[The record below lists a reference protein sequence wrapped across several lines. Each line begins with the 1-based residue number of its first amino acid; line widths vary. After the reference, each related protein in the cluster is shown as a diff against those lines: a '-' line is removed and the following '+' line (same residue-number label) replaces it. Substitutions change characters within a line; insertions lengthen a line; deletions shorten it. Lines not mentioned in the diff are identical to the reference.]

1 MWRNDQRICAHFI
14 HIFFNGFSWL
24 LIIWNVQSEINFLG
38 RLSHPNLVKLLG
50 YCWEDAELLLVYE
63 FMQKGSLENHLF
75 RSKMDGWM
83 DGWMFSV
90 VHDIQN
96 TNNSCVILSY
106 TGSAAVEPIS
116 WDTRMK
122 IAIGAARG
130 LSFLHTSEKQVI
142 YRDFKASN
150 ILLDAVYV

>member
-1 MWRNDQRICAHFI
+1 MGNETVVVLLYCIVSFLQERICIRSCVWRNDQHICAHFI

-83 DGWMFSV
+83 DGCF
-90 VHDIQN
+90 
-96 TNNSCVILSY
+96 
-106 TGSAAVEPIS
+106 
-116 WDTRMK
+116 R
-122 IAIGAARG
+122 
-130 LSFLHTSEKQVI
+130 
-142 YRDFKASN
+142 
-150 ILLDAVYV
+150 